1 MYSQIYGTLP
11 IVSRVGGLF
20 DTVIDADDRPDEGT
34 GIMCD
39 PTAPSLRDALMRALE
54 LFADQSRY
62 REVQQRAMARNFS
75 WEVASAGYETLY
87 RESL

>member
-1 MYSQIYGTLP
+1 
-11 IVSRVGGLF
+11 
-20 DTVIDADDRPDEGT
+20 
-34 GIMCD
+34 
-39 PTAPSLRDALMRALE
+39 MRALE